1 MVSAVGKP
9 TSSWI
14 IAVRQRRRQWGR
26 RNRWAADERRQQ
38 IEEEKLKSHP
48 TEENKHKEKDR
59 SFGWLLLLL
68 LLLLLVFLRSDFYF
82 FTFTAKRFR
91 VANYAPNR
99 WQRRKTRLDCPLF
112 FSRKLSYPNVIL
124 LLVLG
129 AFLMIRFLLAKIR
142 TKKGNWFLSGNIFKK
157 SLIKVF

>member
-59 SFGWLLLLL
+59 SFGWLLLL

>member
-1 MVSAVGKP
+1 METKPVGAMVSAVGKP

-68 LLLLLVFLRSDFYF
+68 LLLLVFLRSDFYF

-112 FSRKLSYPNVIL
+112 FSRKLSYPNVIR

-142 TKKGNWFLSGNIFKK
+142 TKKR
-157 SLIKVF
+157 